1 MANRQKY
8 VRGGI
13 GHLFAHYERGKDKEG
28 NYVQFGNQDI
38 DTSKSHLN
46 YNLAAR
52 DQPLSQNDFLH
63 KRMDEVY
70 CLNRKNVNVMMS
82 WVISLPEGMNDKPIE
97 EQNRFFNETYD
108 FLKERY
114 GKENIISAWVHLDES
129 GQPHMHFAYT
139 PVCYD
144 NKKERYSFNAKVVG
158 SKRDLNTFHKDLD
171 KHLIQA
177 MGYETGVITGET
189 EINLTIKQLKELS
202 RRQAKIESKLKK
214 VRLDMPKV
222 TLGHVKADDVQ
233 KIVES
238 NKTLNKALLLAN
250 EQIEAQKRVISL
262 LEDDRDWKRYKKLE
276 KAYMSLETNYKA
288 LKSRFDSFYNRVNT
302 FMQKFSL
309 VDRYNEFSKIE
320 KELDKA
326 DTMAKRISLATKKKE
341 FDEKYGLAPKK
352 EVHRK
357 ERSKGNER

>member
-13 GHLFAHYERGKDKEG
+13 GHLFAHYERGKDKDG

-46 YNLAAR
+46 YNLAAQ

-63 KRMDEVY
+63 KRMNEVY

-82 WVISLPEGMNDKPIE
+82 WVVSLPEGMNEKPIE
-97 EQNRFFNETYD
+97 EQKRFFNETYD
-108 FLKERY
+108 FLKKRY
-114 GKENIISAWVHLDES
+114 GKENVISAWVHLDES

-144 NKKERYSFNAKVVG
+144 KKKERYSFNAKVVG
-158 SKRDLNTFHKDLD
+158 SKSDLNSFHKDLD
-171 KHLIQA
+171 KTLIEKL
-177 MGYETGVITGET
+177 GYETGVRTGET
-189 EINLTIKQLKELS
+189 EINLTIKQLKDLS
-202 RRQAKIESKLKK
+202 RRQAKIERKLKK
-214 VRLDMPKV
+214 VSLDMPKV
-222 TLGHVKADDVQ
+222 TLGHVKADEVQ

-262 LEDDRDWKRYKKLE
+262 LENDRDWKKYKKLE
-276 KAYMSLETNYKA
+276 KAYKSLETNYKA

-302 FMQKFSL
+302 FMQKFNL
-309 VDRYNEFSKIE
+309 VDRYNEFSQIE
-320 KELDKA
+320 KELNQA
-326 DTMAKRISLATKKKE
+326 DTMAKRIALATKKKE
-341 FDEKYGLAPKK
+341 FDEKYGLAPKT
-352 EVHRK
+352 ERK
-357 ERSKGNER
+357 IPRKTLSQER